1 MRQFARVS
9 SIDALKQFKQAL
21 AEFRTIATT
30 ALDEAQADVQRT
42 AWWIEHDQLSHW
54 QIQLRKRATKLA
66 QAKSE
71 LFRAQVASPDQ
82 RVSATLERKAVEKAE
97 ALVEEAESKIAAV
110 KRWGRVLERE
120 ILLYR
125 GQCQQLA
132 RAIEGDLPQAL
143 LRLDRM
149 VEALEKYVQ
158 LTAPT
163 SDPRLPA
170 PSPDP
175 GEPGQP
181 AGSGPAA
188 TGAAVP

>member
-9 SIDALKQFKQAL
+9 SIDAIKQFKQAL
-21 AEFRTIATT
+21 AEFGTVATS

-54 QIQLRKRATKLA
+54 QIQLRKRGTKLS

-71 LFRAQVASPDQ
+71 LFRSQVASPDQ
-82 RVSATLERKAVEKAE
+82 RVPATLERKAVEKAE
-97 ALVEEAESKIAAV
+97 ALFEEAESKIAAV
-110 KRWGRVLERE
+110 KRWGRALERE
-120 ILLYR
+120 ILLYK

-132 RAIEGDLPQAL
+132 RAVEGDLPQAL
-143 LRLDRM
+143 LKLDRM

-163 SDPRLPA
+163 SDPRLLA
-170 PSPDP
+170 PTPDADEA
-175 GEPGQP
+175 GEPS
-181 AGSGPAA
+181 GSGPAA
-188 TGAAVP
+188 AGAAHP

>member
-21 AEFRTIATT
+21 GQFATVAT
-30 ALDEAQADVQRT
+30 SALDEAQADVQRT

-54 QIQLRKRATKLA
+54 QIQRRKRGTKLA

-97 ALVEEAESKIAAV
+97 ALVDEAESKIAAV
-110 KRWGRVLERE
+110 KRWGRALERE

-132 RAIEGDLPQAL
+132 RALEGDLPQAL

-158 LTAPT
+158 LAAPT
-163 SDPRLPA
+163 SEPRMLA
-170 PSPDP
+170 PPPDP
-175 GEPGQP
+175 DGPAEP

-188 TGAAVP
+188 AGAAHP